1 MERQTDAGQD
11 GWMIIG
17 RRNPAG
23 GNGSALCTLP
33 SGAHLSTQ
41 RGTHAAHRVGCTSS
55 SSPSRKLVLGGGGGE
70 WGGGEVGTLPP
81 LLDRPPARPPPRR
94 RASVLWSGQPT
105 RRTPPTRDRSSAP
118 AHSRVSMHHGRSR
131 QRGGAAAAP
140 PRFRHTTLRPLR
152 PVVGFG
158 CSCCFPPATP
168 DQPGRPPCVQTCRT
182 MEAVTLHPPPSTLH
196 PPSSTLDPPPSI
208 LHPYK
213 HDIHN
218 VHEGTYCT
226 YVHTYT
232 TRGEGG
238 GGVLLTTLNY
248 LFLAISS
255 RAFACGRYVC
265 TYVGRVSTRYAS
277 PNLALQYD
285 DVLSWAR
292 GRPSP
297 AVHVDRYVCMYS
309 M

>member
-1 MERQTDAGQD
+1 M
-11 GWMIIG
+11 
-17 RRNPAG
+17 
-23 GNGSALCTLP
+23 
-33 SGAHLSTQ
+33 
-41 RGTHAAHRVGCTSS
+41 
-55 SSPSRKLVLGGGGGE
+55 
-70 WGGGEVGTLPP
+70 GTLPP

-182 MEAVTLHPPPSTLH
+182 MEAVTLHPSP
-196 PPSSTLDPPPSI
+196 STLDPPPSI
-208 LHPYK
+208 LHPRSSTHTSTIY
-213 HDIHN
+213 I
-218 VHEGTYCT
+218 TYMKVPT
-226 YVHTYT
+226 VHTYIH
-232 TRGEGG
+232 TRRGGRG

-277 PNLALQYD
+277 PSLALQYD